1 MTAQRRQLLSGE
13 FWITVS
19 PKGSLCFGDLA
30 YRREVA
36 SFAGSDVY
44 CGATEYKC

>member
-1 MTAQRRQLLSGE
+1 MTAQRRKLLSGE
-13 FWITVS
+13 FWIAGS
-19 PKGSLCFGDLA
+19 PKASLSFGDLA

-44 CGATEYKC
+44 CGATEYEC